1 MAYQLLQMAGTI
13 IIINRSPL
21 NLVCHCSIAAIPE
34 LSEFLY
40 QTGLETQY
48 QLFHFLGPC
57 NSGHGLSDFSPL
69 LPHSQ
74 GEKMKSGEKAGLTVV
89 Q

>member
-1 MAYQLLQMAGTI
+1 MI
-13 IIINRSPL
+13 CHSPFS
-21 NLVCHCSIAAIPE
+21 LVCHCSKATYYKVIPE
-34 LSEFLY
+34 LSEFLC

-74 GEKMKSGEKAGLTVV
+74 GEKVKSGEKAHLTVV